1 MDWNGKEK
9 EKKATEQ
16 NETKE
21 NGKGA
26 VKRNCGET
34 ERKEKKERKWAK
46 LWKMKREETER
57 LQRNGIKGTQSKW
70 SNYSE
75 GIKQFFSL

>member
-34 ERKEKKERKWAK
+34 ERKEGKEMSKTVENEARGNRKIAK
-46 LWKMKREETER
+46 EW
-57 LQRNGIKGTQSKW
+57 N
-70 SNYSE
+70 
-75 GIKQFFSL
+75 

>member
-16 NETKE
+16 NERKE

-46 LWKMKREETER
+46 LWKMKREEKKDC
-57 LQRNGIKGTQSKW
+57 KGMELKGHNQNDQIIQK
-70 SNYSE
+70 E
-75 GIKQFFSL
+75 

>member
-34 ERKEKKERKWAK
+34 ERKEKKERK
-46 LWKMKREETER
+46 
-57 LQRNGIKGTQSKW
+57 
-70 SNYSE
+70 
-75 GIKQFFSL
+75 

>member
-16 NETKE
+16 NERKE

-34 ERKEKKERKWAK
+34 ERKEKKERK
-46 LWKMKREETER
+46 
-57 LQRNGIKGTQSKW
+57 
-70 SNYSE
+70 
-75 GIKQFFSL
+75 